1 MIDIVV
7 GGGPGGSSAAGY
19 LAMAGKKVLLIE
31 KDVWPR
37 DKICGDAVGGKS
49 GHVKNLGVKTTLES
63 TPHFHCRLESNFPHQ
78 KAIRFEVAL
87 PRKMFNGWK
96 QNYSLTR
103 LQI

>member
-1 MIDIVV
+1 MAQSSNSWELPIDTGDVPENEESFDAIVV

-49 GHVKNLGVKTTLES
+49 LGHVKNLGVKTTLES
-63 TPHFHCRLESNFPHQ
+63 TPHFRVTGN
-78 KAIRFEVAL
+78 
-87 PRKMFNGWK
+87 
-96 QNYSLTR
+96 
-103 LQI
+103 QIFFTKRQHS